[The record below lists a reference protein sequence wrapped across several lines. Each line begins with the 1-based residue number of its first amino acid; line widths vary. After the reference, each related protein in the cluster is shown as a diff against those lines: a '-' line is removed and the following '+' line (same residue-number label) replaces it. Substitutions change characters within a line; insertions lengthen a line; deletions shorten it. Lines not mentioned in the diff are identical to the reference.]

1 MQGPGPRSPSLGQEA
16 APCRSGKQRPG
27 GRQRAD
33 ARGWGHPVGSSSVLW
48 RGPSKR
54 GVPAPSPAHIGG
66 AQGQSL
72 TESQAPPPSRH
83 LRPHH
88 WPAWESQL
96 CPAPRQ
102 LLCAFNAVRQ
112 SHAGGRAGGGGL
124 GCSRSAGGGR
134 GGHAQTHVSLPRAEG
149 GTPTTTTTAA
159 QCRPPP
165 PGPCSRPDNLRR
177 RRGLWLPG
185 GPVAQ
190 VEANVEPVSTGTAG
204 AGRPRRPQ
212 EVGRGHHL
220 PTKRPSEPSM
230 GTQPGPSHGQIWGVG
245 SRGTARGPQHPAG
258 WPAVLHGIRG
268 AQKRK
273 YDSAPRN

>member
-1 MQGPGPRSPSLGQEA
+1 M
-16 APCRSGKQRPG
+16 
-27 GRQRAD
+27 
-33 ARGWGHPVGSSSVLW
+33 LW
-48 RGPSKR
+48 QGPSKR
-54 GVPAPSPAHIGG
+54 GVPAPSPARIGG

-72 TESQAPPPSRH
+72 TESRAPPPSRH

-96 CPAPRQ
+96 CPPRGSCSV
-102 LLCAFNAVRQ
+102 LSMPSAKATRA
-112 SHAGGRAGGGGL
+112 AGLGGGGWVAAAAPV
-124 GCSRSAGGGR
+124 AGGE
-134 GGHAQTHVSLPRAEG
+134 ATPR
-149 GTPTTTTTAA
+149 PTCPRPGLKAA
-159 QCRPPP
+159 PRPPPRRARCRPPP

-258 WPAVLHGIRG
+258 WPAVLHGILG